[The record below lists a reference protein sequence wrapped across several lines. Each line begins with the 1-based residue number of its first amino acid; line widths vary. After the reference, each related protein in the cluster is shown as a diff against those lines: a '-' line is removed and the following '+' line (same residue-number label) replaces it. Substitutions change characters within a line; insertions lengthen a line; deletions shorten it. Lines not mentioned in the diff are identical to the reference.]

1 MPNTLGALTLP
12 DQMLWTDQYSWS
24 PAAGQAQRTIA
35 GGLALFTQSMIKG
48 RPVTLEAADGV
59 AWLTQQQVDDIM
71 AMAAQPGA
79 AFTLSWEGEMSTVR
93 FAHHAPPVVEFSPI
107 MPLADQYTGTIKLIT
122 V

>member
-12 DQMLWTDQYSWS
+12 DQMMWTDQYAWS

-35 GGLALFTQSMIKG
+35 GGLALFTQSLTKG
-48 RPVTLEAADGV
+48 RPITLEAQDGV
-59 AWLTQQQVDDIM
+59 AWLTQQQVEEIM

-79 AFTLSWEGEMSTVR
+79 AFTLNWNGETHTVR
-93 FAHHAPPVVEFSPI
+93 FAHHAPPVAEFTPI
-107 MPLADQYTGTIKLIT
+107 MPMADQYTGIIKLIT